1 MDVDKLR
8 RSKGNGACWKCGKQ
22 GHFSRDCPDM
32 NMREMTIEE
41 IEDIL
46 EQRQNAELQEAEED
60 F

>member
-1 MDVDKLR
+1 
-8 RSKGNGACWKCGKQ
+8 
-22 GHFSRDCPDM
+22 M
-32 NMREMTIEE
+32 NVREMTIEE